1 MTDTKLSSID
11 SKLGLPHAQA
21 EAQSNSFAR
30 SADLSTNG
38 PKEQTAGSSRS
49 RKSRDSTVYVVG
61 TEIFGVV
68 CGIEDYGMF
77 IRLANGESGLV
88 FDNEICW
95 PGENI
100 THRLGERVKVL
111 VLSFKEGRG
120 LALSIRETRVK
131 ASFEAFQ
138 RNQPV
143 GSSVQGHIKTV
154 LDYGIFVTLA
164 PGVAGLVHLSEIP
177 SMDAYGKS
185 SLGQPI
191 DVRVIS
197 IDQTTNRISLSL
209 NQ

>member
-1 MTDTKLSSID
+1 MNYILSTIA
-11 SKLGLPHAQA
+11 SKLNLPSTQAQ
-21 EAQSNSFAR
+21 EQSSSFA
-30 SADLSTNG
+30 DSTNLISHA
-38 PKEQTAGSSRS
+38 PQESLAESSRS
-49 RKSRDSTVYVVG
+49 RKSRDSTEYVVG

-68 CGIEDYGMF
+68 CGIEEYGMF
-77 IRLANGESGLV
+77 IRLSNGESGLV
-88 FDNEICW
+88 FDSEICW

-111 VLSFKEGRG
+111 VLSFKAGRG
-120 LALSIRETRVK
+120 LALSIREPRVK
-131 ASFEAFQ
+131 ASFEAFKK
-138 RNQPV
+138 NQPD
-143 GSSVQGHIKTV
+143 GSCVQGHIKTV

-164 PGVAGLVHLSEIP
+164 PGVTGLVYLSEIP